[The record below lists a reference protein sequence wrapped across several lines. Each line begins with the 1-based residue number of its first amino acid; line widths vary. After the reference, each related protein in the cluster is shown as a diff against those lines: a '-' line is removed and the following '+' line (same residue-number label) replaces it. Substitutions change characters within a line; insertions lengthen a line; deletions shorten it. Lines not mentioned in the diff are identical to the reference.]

1 MTSDDFRVALARLF
15 GDGAKA
21 GRDTIVVRAG
31 DLHRIVGGYPGPD
44 HRMPVCCDV
53 MYAEMLDEADAIL
66 AAPTKGKGASLVIEY
81 LLPRPQRR

>member
-1 MTSDDFRVALARLF
+1 
-15 GDGAKA
+15 
-21 GRDTIVVRAG
+21 
-31 DLHRIVGGYPGPD
+31 
-44 HRMPVCCDV
+44 MPVCCDV